1 MSRLITNQHQ
11 IIATTITGARHRTST
26 PTPANRGLGS
36 RPTMI
41 DRQPI
46 TISHHIPASA
56 CQHLH
61 INLDKETMGLFIS
74 NIDRESL
81 SDSGLIF

>member
-1 MSRLITNQHQ
+1 
-11 IIATTITGARHRTST
+11 
-26 PTPANRGLGS
+26 
-36 RPTMI
+36 MI

-81 SDSGLIF
+81 S